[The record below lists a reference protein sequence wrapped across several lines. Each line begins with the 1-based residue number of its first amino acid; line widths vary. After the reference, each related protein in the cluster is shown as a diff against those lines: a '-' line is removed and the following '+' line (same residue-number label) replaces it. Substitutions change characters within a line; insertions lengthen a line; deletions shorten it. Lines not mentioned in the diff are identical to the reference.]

1 MELGLGCGLFISF
14 VGHKYHFTII
24 SGSKVT
30 HFGEVFHF
38 FHYICIFYE
47 DNIMDT
53 LSQIRDLLS
62 KDLSR
67 YDDFIRLAFKHEED
81 FIAEM
86 LDYLIEHRGKGIRPI
101 LALLMANIHSRTGV
115 VSQRAYLVAMMVEML
130 HTASLV
136 HDDIIDNAEMRHG
149 ADSVNARF
157 GSHSAVVIGDYIL
170 AKAFSS
176 GMESGQF
183 DLVNYITRTLKTLC
197 EGELIQTNVSNSLD
211 MTRDKYYDI
220 IYRKTA
226 SLLGTCCGAG
236 ALASGADHTAV
247 AVARQIGD
255 NLGMAFQIKD
265 DLLDYAPSSQTG
277 KPTCADLKEHKI
289 TLPLLI
295 VLEEATPEEQTAIKE
310 LVRAISEKGE
320 STDKIYALVERADA
334 VNHSVEVMESYLN
347 AARSMIKTYPET
359 PYRDALLSLCD
370 YIGKRSF

>member
-1 MELGLGCGLFISF
+1 MLYLDI
-14 VGHKYHFTII
+14 
-24 SGSKVT
+24 
-30 HFGEVFHF
+30 
-38 FHYICIFYE
+38 
-47 DNIMDT
+47 IMDT
-53 LSQIRDLLS
+53 LSQIRELLS
-62 KDLSR
+62 DDLRR
-67 YDDFIRLAFKHEED
+67 YEDFIRQAFKHEED

-115 VSQRAYLVAMMVEML
+115 VTQRAYLVAMMVEML

-136 HDDIIDNAEMRHG
+136 HDDIIDKAAIRHG
-149 ADSVNARF
+149 ADTVNTRY

-170 AKAFSS
+170 AKAFTS
-176 GMESGQF
+176 GMESGQY
-183 DLVNYITRTLKTLC
+183 DLVSYITRSIKALC

-226 SLLGTCCGAG
+226 TLLGTCCGAG
-236 ALASGADHTAV
+236 ALASGADHSAV
-247 AVARQIGD
+247 GVARQIGD

-277 KPTCADLKEHKI
+277 KPTCGDLKEHKI

-295 VLEEATPEEQTAIKE
+295 VLEQASPEEQSAIKE
-310 LVRAISEKGE
+310 LVRNITADGE
-320 STDKIYALVERADA
+320 GIDKVYALVERADA
-334 VNHSVEVMESYLN
+334 VRLTTEVMDSYI
-347 AARSMIKTYPET
+347 ASARSMIDTYPDS
-359 PYRDALLSLCD
+359 PYRTALYSLCD